1 MGGGGIYV
9 SDLSVGLCVRAYVSA
24 GGLSDRFAVE
34 FSSLTSNIGPVNND
48 YNLHCVSE
56 KNKTPNSCP

>member
-1 MGGGGIYV
+1 MILIFIGFLRGGRRRHIRFRPV
-9 SDLSVGLCVRAYVSA
+9 RWSVRACAYVSA

-48 YNLHCVSE
+48 YNL
-56 KNKTPNSCP
+56 

>member
-48 YNLHCVSE
+48 YNL
-56 KNKTPNSCP
+56 